1 MMKVKV
7 NTISG
12 SIDLIE
18 SSRRANITLPNR
30 TRFIINNALFSTK
43 SRRYIIKSIHLDN
56 ADEFTS
62 QAFNDYCMSLGI
74 NIEHLVTHVHTQND
88 LVKSLIKH
96 LQLLQNRYS

>member
-1 MMKVKV
+1 VF
-7 NTISG
+7 
-12 SIDLIE
+12 E
-18 SSRRANITLPNR
+18 SLLAQIIRLRAQFPN
-30 TRFIINNALFSTK
+30 
-43 SRRYIIKSIHLDN
+43 YIIKSIHLDN

-62 QAFNDYCMSLGI
+62 QAFNDYCISLGI